1 MKNKNAKTVKALRER
16 ERERA
21 YLYWNYLE
29 ELGLVLKH

>member
-1 MKNKNAKTVKALRER
+1 MAKTVAAVER

-29 ELGLVLKH
+29 ELEHALKLSKI